1 MSRTETPTRTRDAR
15 DPSGSTRS
23 TIGYSLVGAVVV
35 VAFVGPLAWAVL
47 RSFQPAALITVP
59 PSWDS
64 LTGLGWDNYVGLVR
78 DVGISRYV
86 LNSLIVSLAT
96 AALTTVVSTLA
107 GYGFAR
113 FRFRGSGLAFS
124 LILVT
129 IMVPF
134 QAILTPLFLQLNV
147 LRLTDSLLGLILFY
161 TTFNLPFGV
170 FVMRN
175 SFAQVPTELEDS
187 AHVDGASPMRTLV
200 SVLRPLVLPGIAT
213 TVLYAFLTSW
223 TEFLGALTFLTR
235 EDLYTLPVA
244 LVNVQQGAYGTLDY
258 GYLIAGAVISMVPC
272 IVLYVALQRFYV
284 QGLASGAVKG

>member
-1 MSRTETPTRTRDAR
+1 MPRAADAPTRDAR
-15 DPSGSTRS
+15 DPYGSSRS
-23 TIGYSLVGAVVV
+23 TAGYVLAGALVVLV
-35 VAFVGPLAWAVL
+35 FVGPLIWAVL
-47 RSFQPAALITVP
+47 RSFQPAAVITAA
-59 PSWDS
+59 PSWDAVTELS
-64 LTGLGWDNYVGLVR
+64 WDNYEGLFR

-86 LNSLIVSLAT
+86 VNSLIVSVAT
-96 AALTTVVSTLA
+96 AVLTAIVSTLA

-134 QAILTPLFLQLNV
+134 QAIVTPLFLELNL

-175 SFAQVPTELEDS
+175 SFAQVPIELEDS
-187 AHVDGASPMRTLV
+187 AHVDGASPMRILV

-235 EDLYTLPVA
+235 EELYTLPVA

-258 GYLIAGAVISMVPC
+258 GYLIAGAVISMIPC
-272 IVLYVALQRFYV
+272 IVLYVLLQRFYV

>member
-1 MSRTETPTRTRDAR
+1 MSRTDTPVARTRDAR
-15 DPSGSTRS
+15 DPSTGRS
-23 TIGYSLVGAVVV
+23 TAGYLVAGVFVVLL
-35 VAFVGPLAWAVL
+35 FVGPLLWAVL
-47 RSFQPAALITVP
+47 RSFQPATVITAP
-59 PSWDS
+59 PSWSS
-64 LTGLGWDNYVGLVR
+64 LDGLSWHNYVGLWR
-78 DVGISRYV
+78 DVGIGRHV
-86 LNSLIVSLAT
+86 WNSLLVSTAT
-96 AALTTVVSTLA
+96 AVLTGVVSTLA

-134 QAILTPLFLQLNV
+134 QAILTPLFLELNV

-175 SFAQVPTELEDS
+175 SFAQVPVELEDS

-200 SVLRPLVLPGIAT
+200 SVLRPLVLPGVAT

-223 TEFLGALTFLTR
+223 TEFLGALSFLTR

-258 GYLIAGAVISMVPC
+258 GYLIAGSVISMIPC
-272 IVLYVALQRFYV
+272 VVLYVALQRFYV
-284 QGLASGAVKG
+284 QGLAAGAVKG